1 MARAG
6 ACVVL
11 AGRNGAKGAEA
22 VNRIRTMLPV
32 ADVRFEELDL
42 ASLASVTA
50 FADRIAARHETID
63 MLINNAGVMVPPRRE
78 VTADGF
84 ELQLG

>member
-1 MARAG
+1 M
-6 ACVVL
+6 
-11 AGRNGAKGAEA
+11 
-22 VNRIRTMLPV
+22 NRIRTMLPV

-84 ELQLG
+84 ELQLGTNHLG